1 MAMKTVN
8 KALTPEALLQSYID
22 RLAPKDQKL
31 FRALR
36 AAIRKLFPTANELG
50 YDYTSHVVISY
61 SPTEHAI
68 DALLAIDA
76 RPEGVRLYLMS
87 GPKLPDPKK
96 LLMGS
101 GAQARFLHLESARTL
116 AHPDVKALIAAAV
129 DCMKIPLPSTGK
141 GRLLMRGSTE
151 KQRTQRRAAARVR

>member
-1 MAMKTVN
+1 MATKTDN
-8 KALTPEALLQSYID
+8 KTPTPEAQLRSWIN
-22 RLAPKDQKL
+22 RFEPKDQKL
-31 FRALR
+31 
-36 AAIRKLFPTANELG
+36 IRSIRTAVRKRFPTANELA

-96 LLMGS
+96 LLMG
-101 GAQARFLHLESARTL
+101 
-116 AHPDVKALIAAAV
+116 
-129 DCMKIPLPSTGK
+129 
-141 GRLLMRGSTE
+141 
-151 KQRTQRRAAARVR
+151 